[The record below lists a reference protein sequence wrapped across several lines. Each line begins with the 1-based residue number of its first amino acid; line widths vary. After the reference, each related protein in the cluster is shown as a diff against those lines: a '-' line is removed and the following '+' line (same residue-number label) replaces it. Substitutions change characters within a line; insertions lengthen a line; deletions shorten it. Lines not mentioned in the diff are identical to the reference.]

1 MIEFKETDFNL
12 IKVKRESKLFNL
24 VTRYKYF
31 VYGLRQS
38 DNSPIL
44 IEYHYD
50 NVDEHFGEK
59 VEALVEF
66 FKANGIEVEI
76 YNRADNKG
84 RVDVGLRRDLRAFVN
99 KNRKPML
106 ASSVISTIVY
116 CLESRVDIDQL
127 KKYKLA
133 LIPKLP
139 KKVDNKQQNDGKRQN
154 T

>member
-99 KNRKPML
+99 KNRTPML